1 MVLYKMNS
9 TLHYI
14 SAVIDPATETKSAVG
29 DKYKNMPTQPKEST
43 TPAPKTTT
51 TKEKSEKVTHFLR
64 TREKGEPF
72 PWRQATKFHP
82 LWCPGARV
90 VQLEEAP
97 TVVLYQAHVLFN
109 VIFGCPCYMNEKG
122 GHNAAATA
130 RNIDAAFGENF
141 AKERMTRHWFEKFR
155 SGDECLEDEDRGW
168 PPSLLNDEQLKA
180 MVEAHP
186 RRAV

>member
-1 MVLYKMNS
+1 MSTYAISTMVLYKMNS

-97 TVVLYQAHVLFN
+97 TVVLYQAHGTDFPSKRTKSS
-109 VIFGCPCYMNEKG
+109 IPP
-122 GHNAAATA
+122 
-130 RNIDAAFGENF
+130 
-141 AKERMTRHWFEKFR
+141 R
-155 SGDECLEDEDRGW
+155 SVNW
-168 PPSLLNDEQLKA
+168 Y
-180 MVEAHP
+180 
-186 RRAV
+186 